1 MEVSAKDAKS
11 RLNALLDQVQKGG
24 KVTILRH
31 GKEVARLIPL
41 GGEGKLLPSLKEFR
55 DSIMLTGGTL
65 RDAVVRG
72 RERERY

>member
-1 MEVSAKDAKS
+1 MEVSVKDAKS

-31 GKEVARLIPL
+31 GKEVARFIPP
-41 GGEGKLLPSLKEFR
+41 GEEEKLLPSLKEFR

-65 RDAVVRG
+65 RDAVIRG
-72 RERERY
+72 REKERY